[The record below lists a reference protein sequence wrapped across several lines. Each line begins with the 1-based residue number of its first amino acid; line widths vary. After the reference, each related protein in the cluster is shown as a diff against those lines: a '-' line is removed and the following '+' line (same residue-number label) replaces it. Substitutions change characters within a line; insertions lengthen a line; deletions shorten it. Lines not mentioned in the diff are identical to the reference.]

1 MGAARRFAQ
10 NPGRNAICYYRYSSD
25 AQRDASIDQQQ
36 QAAHDYADAHGYHII
51 REYADHA
58 ISGTRDDRE
67 QYNLMLYEV
76 ERLKP
81 AYLILWKT
89 DRLSRDKI
97 DIVLAKKRLRE
108 CGVKIVYIAEAIPED
123 DEATEVLLESIYEG
137 MAAAFIASHRKNVM
151 RGLSYNAERALYN
164 GVKVLGYKGQP
175 DKPYEIDPDTVP
187 IVRRIYEEYA
197 AGIPLQRICNN
208 LAAQGLKSSTGKD
221 FTINTLRHILTNQSY
236 IGIYRW
242 GDYETKD
249 GMPRIISDELFQKVQ
264 DRLAAN
270 QRGGKGALKLVC
282 DADIA
287 DYWLSGYAF
296 CGLCGESMQGI
307 GGTSK
312 SGKVHHYYSCKN
324 HRKHKC
330 SMPNLRKDLLEKIV
344 LYILQEVVENPANK
358 LLIAEK
364 CYAYYKSQNDDHG
377 VYEASIKAQLKD
389 AETKINNLMKAIEAG
404 IFTETTA
411 ERLKMLE
418 STKHRL
424 EDALLAEQNR
434 QKCDLTLH
442 TILKWL
448 DSFTGDLSDTNNRKE
463 VMDDYLE
470 KILVFEDKLVVTFK
484 YINKE
489 EAYSFVETSAIIDN
503 RQAIM
508 DLFEKKEFS
517 VKIPKEML
525 EIVSTDESEED
536 HDFFP

>member
-1 MGAARRFAQ
+1 MGAAKRFVQ
-10 NPGRNAICYYRYSSD
+10 NPGQNAICYYRYSSD

-36 QAAHDYADAHGYHII
+36 QAAHDYANAHGYHII

-108 CGVKIVYIAEAIPED
+108 CGVRIVYVAEAIPED

-137 MAAAFIASHRKNVM
+137 MAAAFIAGHRKNVM
-151 RGLSYNAERALYN
+151 RGLSYNAENALYN
-164 GVKVLGYKGQP
+164 GVPVLGYTGKENEKYQ
-175 DKPYEIDPDTVP
+175 IDPETAP
-187 IVRRIYEEYA
+187 IVKMIYKEYA
-197 AGIPLQRICNN
+197 SGVPMQKICNA
-208 LAAQGLKSSTGKD
+208 LKAQGMKSKKGND
-221 FTINTLRHILTNQSY
+221 FSINSLRHILTNPAY
-236 IGIYRW
+236 IGIYKW
-242 GDYETKD
+242 GDYTIEG
-249 GMPRIISDELFQKVQ
+249 GMPRIIDDELFEKAQK
-264 DRLAAN
+264 RLKEN
-270 QRGGKGALKLVC
+270 QRGGKGAVKLVSE
-282 DADIA
+282 ADIA
-287 DYWLSGYAF
+287 DYWLSGHIY
-296 CGLCGESMQGI
+296 CGLCGETMQGI

-312 SGKVHHYYSCKN
+312 SGKMFHYYSCKN

-330 SMPNLRKDLLEKIV
+330 SMTNQRKDLLEKIV

-358 LLIAEK
+358 LLIANK
-364 CYAYYKSQNDDHG
+364 CYDYYKSQKDDHG

-389 AETKINNLMKAIEAG
+389 VESKISNLMKAIEAG

-411 ERLKMLE
+411 ERMKMLE

-424 EDALLAEQNR
+424 QDALIAEQNR
-434 QKCDLTLH
+434 QKFDLQPH

-448 DSFTGDLSDTNNRKE
+448 DSFTGDLSDPNNRKE
-463 VMDDYLE
+463 VMEDYLE
-470 KILVFEDKLVVTFK
+470 RILVFTDKLVVTFK

-489 EAYSFVETSAIIDN
+489 ETYLFADTSAIIEN
-503 RQAIM
+503 RQTIL

-517 VKIPKEML
+517 GKIPKEML
-525 EIVSTDESEED
+525 ETVSAGESEED
-536 HDFFP
+536 PDFF